1 MGEDFWLTPAF
12 PSFDR
17 RGQETMRIG
26 SGPYRRSHFCLSVEV
41 PERDPSANTYP
52 MYAWVGEELSALIGA
67 FYGKLVLNFGHM
79 QAGRLVTVPSIDE
92 RPIYRYDKAPFTDQA
107 RRPNGPEPNLS
118 HAEALVAKYVKV
130 AGSDAQLP
138 LLVRAADFYRLALEK
153 YGERPEIAFAMLIS
167 TLDVLTA
174 IKTYSEE
181 ELYDEQ
187 LLDDLKLI
195 SATCTDGPDIVT
207 RLKGRLYQVK
217 RRVAALVDHVVPDSF
232 FQERETTM
240 AWGFIVDRNELVDR
254 VRAAYDIRSR
264 LLHTGNRSG
273 LWYIEHDM
281 QGEERGAGEPVM
293 DDKELVKLLTRSV
306 NLVGLE
312 RITSTLLRTLI
323 SDWVCA

>member
-1 MGEDFWLTPAF
+1 
-12 PSFDR
+12 
-17 RGQETMRIG
+17 MRIG

-79 QAGRLVTVPSIDE
+79 QAGRLVTVPSTDE

-107 RRPNGPEPNLS
+107 RRPNGPELNLS
-118 HAEALVAKYVKV
+118 HAEPLVAKYVKV
-130 AGSDAQLP
+130 AGSDTQLP
-138 LLVRAADFYRLALEK
+138 LLVRAADFYRLALET
-153 YGERPEIAFAMLIS
+153 YGERPEVAFAMLIS
-167 TLDVLTA
+167 TLEVLTA
-174 IKTYSEE
+174 INTYSEE

-195 SATCTDGPDIVT
+195 SAMCTDGPDIVS

-217 RRVAALVDHVVPDSF
+217 RRVAALVNHVVPDSF

-293 DDKELVKLLTRSV
+293 DDKDLVKLLTRSV

-312 RITSTLLRTLI
+312 RITSTVLRTLI
-323 SDWVCA
+323 NHWVRP